1 MSKENTIIIEVRGGV
16 VQAVYA
22 DTPCTVK
29 VLDWDDYNAS
39 TNLEE
44 QTGLKKLED
53 QSKTLQ
59 QVY

>member
-1 MSKENTIIIEVRGGV
+1 MSKENSIIIEVRGGV

-22 DTPCTVK
+22 DAPCTVK

-39 TNLEE
+39 TDLEE
-44 QTGLKKLED
+44 QTRFKKLED
-53 QSKTLQ
+53 QSKTLK